1 MLKRLLGI
9 SFCLLLS
16 ATVGAITTDSTL
28 ARAEHALSIN
38 NIEKLEELAT
48 EFVNQDGARARLYEN
63 FFFGVATQR
72 TGRYETSEAYFR
84 KAIEIAEGLEDSC
97 WLGKTLHYLSI
108 TYFFQS
114 RERALIRVGRRIVDE
129 HLECVVL
136 AKTYLSIGAA
146 FRQLKS
152 FDTARVYLD
161 LALDLGR
168 KKDSVVVPYVYNHI
182 ADIHAETGDSL
193 TAINIRR
200 NVLKWL
206 DTLKYPNHK
215 VVYSDYLL
223 NISRDYIN
231 AEFLDSG
238 ITACKKGLAFAIKK
252 GYRYK
257 IPLFHIT
264 HAGYWSDLESFDSAN
279 YYYLKAFS
287 AAERG
292 NNTEARQLA
301 LENIQIALGNK
312 IILQELKSEKA
323 SLQRNISILIGAGV
337 LLLCLLLIRLSR
349 QRTKHQEVL
358 RAKDAEVHQK
368 ELEGLLAGQEVQV
381 VEALVEGQEHERKR
395 LSQELH
401 DTIGSMLATLKL
413 QFESLTDL
421 FDVSNDKQESKIE
434 FTNDLL
440 DRTCIEVR
448 RISHNLSSGMVS
460 KVGVVEAIRQVSNN
474 INSSGKLAVEFVSE
488 VDDINLQ
495 GDAAVHLFRV
505 VQELFSNIIKHSKA
519 SKLSVQISAFE
530 NEVTLIIEDNG
541 VGFDYQKALRE
552 GKGLGLSNLATR
564 VQQLNG
570 QLNIDSA
577 IGRGTTAII
586 ELTV

>member
-1 MLKRLLGI
+1 MLLIGI
-9 SFCLLLS
+9 SFK
-16 ATVGAITTDSTL
+16 VGASSIDSL
-28 ARAEHALSIN
+28 VVFSERAVQARDYET
-38 NIEKLEELAT
+38 LEENAKL
-48 EFVNQDGARARLYEN
+48 FYKWDGIDARLYEN
-63 FFFGVATQR
+63 YYLGIVAQNTYQ
-72 TGRYETSEAYFR
+72 YESSKTYFL
-84 KAIEIAEGLEDSC
+84 KAIELSRSTGDSC
-97 WLGKTLHYLSI
+97 YLGRSLQMLSVSYFYLSKK
-108 TYFFQS
+108 
-114 RERALIRVGRRIVDE
+114 RKLISVGREIIDE
-129 HLECVVL
+129 ELPCISE
-136 AKTYLSIGAA
+136 AKIYLSIGAA
-146 FRQLKS
+146 YRRLNS
-152 FDTARVYLD
+152 FDTARTYLD
-161 LALDLGR
+161 LALEIG
-168 KKDSVVVPYVYNHI
+168 KKEEPIVVPFVYNHI
-182 ADIHAETGDSL
+182 CDILSETGDSL
-193 TAINIRR
+193 SAIRLRR
-200 NVLKWL
+200 KVLEWL
-206 DTLKYPNHK
+206 DTASYSNHK
-215 VVYSDYLL
+215 GLYISYLG
-223 NISRDYIN
+223 NQARDYISVGL
-231 AEFLDSG
+231 LDSG
-238 ITACKKGLAFAIKK
+238 VSFYNMGLDYALKTGNK
-252 GYRYK
+252 Y
-257 IPLFHIT
+257 PLPSLYC
-264 HAGYWSDLESFDSAN
+264 AYALYWSQSKNYDSAN
-279 YYYLKAFS
+279 FYYIKAFS
-287 AAERG
+287 AAESAK
-292 NNTEARQLA
+292 NYDIRQLA
-301 LENIQIALGNK
+301 LDNIQIALGNK
-312 IILQELKSEKA
+312 VLLQELKSEKA